1 MANVF
6 GESPS
11 LTRRSK
17 SVNEEIVARF
27 GSKQDSNKWKEI
39 KSPLMR
45 EIGLVIEEVDEE
57 QDEARPKVHSS

>member
-6 GESPS
+6 GESSS

>member
-6 GESPS
+6 GESSS
-11 LTRRSK
+11 LKRRSK
-17 SVNEEIVARF
+17 SVNEEPVARF

-45 EIGLVIEEVDEE
+45 DLGLVIEEVDEE
-57 QDEARPKVHSS
+57 QDEGRPKSYSS

>member
-6 GESPS
+6 GESSS

-45 EIGLVIEEVDEE
+45 EIGLVIEEVDEG

>member
-6 GESPS
+6 GESSS

-17 SVNEEIVARF
+17 SVNEEIVAHF

-45 EIGLVIEEVDEE
+45 EIRLVIEEVDEE